1 MSDATPAEM
10 QTLLA
15 AEFDRQGWQ
24 YDLDIGPALLAQVEK
39 RGTVDAQVLAG
50 SVPATFLQI
59 NRTTREN
66 LAAAIERAIGGRILA
81 PQQEVAT
88 LVIEDHSHNVTIS
101 DHAQVQGS
109 NFNLGTGTQ
118 INVSVGGEREDVLAA
133 LAALLRGGF
142 SGDWNDNAA
151 AGLAKVIQDREDI
164 SLDDVRATTA
174 EVVEVEQPSPSRARE
189 MVERIATAGIGGAF
203 GTGISA
209 VLGQLI
215 ANPPL

>member
-24 YDLDIGPALLAQVEK
+24 YDLGIGPALLAQVEK
-39 RGTVDAQVLAG
+39 RGAVDAQVLAG

-88 LVIEDHSHNVTIS
+88 LVIEDHSHHVTIS
-101 DHAQVQGS
+101 GHAQVQGS
-109 NFNLGTGTQ
+109 NLNLGKGTQ
-118 INVSVGGEREDVLAA
+118 INVSVGGERKDVLAA